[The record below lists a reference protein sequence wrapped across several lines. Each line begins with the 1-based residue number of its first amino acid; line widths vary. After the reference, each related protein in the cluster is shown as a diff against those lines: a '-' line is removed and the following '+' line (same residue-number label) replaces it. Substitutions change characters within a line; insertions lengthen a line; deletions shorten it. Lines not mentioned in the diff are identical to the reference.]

1 MSRKESTS
9 SGKSIRFSDFKENI
23 INSKEKLSV
32 ENNSMSRLQIYHEYN
47 NPSVR
52 FSISS
57 NQEEISKEEAYEDV
71 IELNSLSGRRYFE
84 EYVSNIL
91 IIKLK
96 ILFIHIS
103 VHLIQLYFSYFSNV
117 ELSQKKQTAHM
128 IQCRLNWLNLLMK
141 QFKYR

>member
-9 SGKSIRFSDFKENI
+9 SGKSIRFSDFKENV

-96 ILFIHIS
+96 ILFISRCTLFGFI
-103 VHLIQLYFSYFSNV
+103 FSYFSNV

>member
-1 MSRKESTS
+1 MPIKSLDYSNEAMSRKESTS
-9 SGKSIRFSDFKENI
+9 SGKSIRFSDFKENV

-84 EYVSNIL
+84 EYVSYIFV
-91 IIKLK
+91 IRLK
-96 ILFIHIS
+96 ILI
-103 VHLIQLYFSYFSNV
+103 
-117 ELSQKKQTAHM
+117 K
-128 IQCRLNWLNLLMK
+128 
-141 QFKYR
+141 